1 MKKKILALLILIA
14 TVLGV
19 MGGVSVYAE
28 VSLEECD
35 KCFQN
40 TVSVL
45 LDRDDLNGNKIS
57 ATRSPVY
64 DIKLAQLGYVYGFD
78 TAESKGYAIII
89 CDNGN
94 YVAIEM
100 LPDAENPY
108 SDVGENEKSVF
119 VNVMSYCK
127 AVDGKICDIETGEEF
142 SEQVCAVLEE
152 NAILYSGGSV
162 DPEYVKVEVDFL
174 GVPDEDMY
182 DVCYRIPQF
191 CGVGLTGA
199 CAAVAGGNIIG
210 YFDRYYEN
218 LIPNHVAGEFKG
230 EDYYY
235 NSSDTYVTQA
245 IKQLYSDM
253 NGTENGISET
263 NFKVGLQNY
272 CSNKNLNCNFK
283 SIKSNGS
290 INYDMVKSSLK
301 SGQPIALLLST
312 YNICEL
318 NCGEQKDEF
327 YYELYPG
334 NHVMV
339 GFGYREINYI
349 LTNGSKSNYKFI
361 YVATGFI
368 TQPDAFFNISY
379 RTNIN
384 SAYAVNIY

>member
-57 ATRSPVY
+57 AVRSPVY
-64 DIKLAQLGYVYGFD
+64 DIKLAQLGYVYEFD

-162 DPEYVKVEVDFL
+162 DPEYVDVEVDFL

-182 DVCYRIPQF
+182 NVCYQIPQF
-191 CGVGLTGA
+191 CGFDLKGG

-218 LIPNHVAGEFKG
+218 LIPNHVAGEFNDG
-230 EDYYY
+230 DYSY
-235 NSSDTYVTQA
+235 NFGDIYVTQA
-245 IKQLYSDM
+245 INQLYKDM
-253 NGTENGISET
+253 NGTE
-263 NFKVGLQNY
+263 KRNY
-272 CSNKNLNCNFK
+272 RGKFQSRLTE
-283 SIKSNGS
+283 
-290 INYDMVKSSLK
+290 
-301 SGQPIALLLST
+301 LL
-312 YNICEL
+312 
-318 NCGEQKDEF
+318 F
-327 YYELYPG
+327 
-334 NHVMV
+334 
-339 GFGYREINYI
+339 
-349 LTNGSKSNYKFI
+349 
-361 YVATGFI
+361 
-368 TQPDAFFNISY
+368 
-379 RTNIN
+379 
-384 SAYAVNIY
+384 